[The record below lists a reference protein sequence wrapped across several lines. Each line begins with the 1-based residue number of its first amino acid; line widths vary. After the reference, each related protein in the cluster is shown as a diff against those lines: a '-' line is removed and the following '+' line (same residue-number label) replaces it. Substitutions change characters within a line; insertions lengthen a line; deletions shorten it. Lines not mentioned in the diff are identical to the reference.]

1 MRAGRLKRFGVASA
15 VALAATVTALVVQ
28 APPASA
34 SSITVNTAIDI
45 APNAQGNFPTD
56 GKCSL
61 RAAITAAQDNS
72 NEKDVDR
79 ATGAPVP
86 NVLDTIQIDPSL
98 TGATYTLTYAISGVV
113 QPFPTIYGSTNPL
126 KIIGPTTNAA
136 DFKISGGN
144 AVFNPE
150 KLDWFNQ
157 QHIMRL
163 PADDVLRR
171 IRPDLEAL
179 GWWSDDLLGERGPWI
194 ASVIE
199 LLKPRAKKIS
209 DIAPQMRAFLSDDL
223 IFDDAAVQKHLS
235 DPLLAD
241 HLRAWTDVLE
251 QVTRF
256 DAATLEASLRSLA
269 EVRGIKPGVL
279 IHATRVAVT
288 GQGNSPGLFDVLELA
303 GRDRVVDRLAARCV
317 G

>member
-1 MRAGRLKRFGVASA
+1 M
-15 VALAATVTALVVQ
+15 
-28 APPASA
+28 
-34 SSITVNTAIDI
+34 
-45 APNAQGNFPTD
+45 
-56 GKCSL
+56 
-61 RAAITAAQDNS
+61 
-72 NEKDVDR
+72 
-79 ATGAPVP
+79 
-86 NVLDTIQIDPSL
+86 
-98 TGATYTLTYAISGVV
+98 
-113 QPFPTIYGSTNPL
+113 
-126 KIIGPTTNAA
+126 
-136 DFKISGGN
+136 
-144 AVFNPE
+144 FNPE

-163 PADDVLRR
+163 PADDVLSR

-179 GWWSDDLLGERGPWI
+179 GWWSDDLLGERGPWMT
-194 ASVIE
+194 SVIE

-256 DAATLEASLRSLA
+256 DAATLEASLRALA

-288 GQGNSPGLFDVLELA
+288 GQGNSPGLFEVLELI